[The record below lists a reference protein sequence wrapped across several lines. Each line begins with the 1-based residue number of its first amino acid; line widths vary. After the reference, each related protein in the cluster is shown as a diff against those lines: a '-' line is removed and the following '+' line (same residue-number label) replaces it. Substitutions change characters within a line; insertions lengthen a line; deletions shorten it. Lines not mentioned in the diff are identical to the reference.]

1 MHKKVEGF
9 SCGSECRRRE
19 NAGPVVH
26 AGEETG
32 AKKGESILRG
42 EVRVAE
48 SVEEEFMGGRDLRG
62 KPFGD
67 QGGITTKESTKSRKR
82 RGGEFDKT
90 RGAG

>member
-1 MHKKVEGF
+1 LHKKVESF

-42 EVRVAE
+42 EVSCGECRRRVYGRKGPERKANWRPRRDHDKGE
-48 SVEEEFMGGRDLRG
+48 HQEQVE
-62 KPFGD
+62 
-67 QGGITTKESTKSRKR
+67 KR
-82 RGGEFDKT
+82 R
-90 RGAG
+90 RI